1 MGKLTTKGVQKL
13 VRESNPGMTNDGDG
27 LYLKIGKGGGASWIY
42 RFRWN
47 GKLRDMGLGSF
58 ADISLSEARELAS
71 EQRKFVK
78 QGIDP
83 LAAREKRVDKEAVP
97 VTFTHCAARYIQSH
111 RRSWRNVKHARQWVS
126 TLKTYVRPAIGT
138 QPIEDITTQDI
149 LKILTPIWTV
159 KNETAKRV
167 QGRIE
172 NILDFASAHG
182 YRDPVNPAR
191 WRGHL
196 DKLLAK
202 PSRVQKVSHHP
213 AMPYDQVAAFMSSIQ
228 FYNSLSSK
236 ALQFLILSATRT
248 SEVLNAEW
256 HEVDIAKATWQIP
269 AERMK
274 TNREHRVPLSEQAMN
289 LLLSLPRVKGNN
301 HIFPGMKAGRPLSNM
316 SLLQFMRGLGYG
328 PSGEKGNY
336 VPHGFRSSFRDWT
349 GEVTSYPRDVAEM
362 ALAHAIE
369 NKVEAA
375 YRRGD
380 LFEKRRAMMQ
390 EWADFTLA
398 KNIITLFS

>member
-42 RFRWN
+42 RFRLN
-47 GKLRDMGLGSF
+47 GRLRDMGLGSY
-58 ADISLSEARELAS
+58 ADKTLSDARESAA
-71 EQRKFVK
+71 ENRKLVK

-83 LAAREKRVDKEAVP
+83 LAVREQKNEKES
-97 VTFTHCAARYIQSH
+97 VTVTVTHCAARYIQSH
-111 RRSWRNVKHARQWVS
+111 RRSWRNAKHARQWVS
-126 TLKTYVRPAIGT
+126 TLKTYVRPVIGNL
-138 QPIEDITTQDI
+138 PVEEVTTQDI

-172 NILDFASAHG
+172 NILDFAAAHE

-202 PSRVQKVSHHP
+202 PSRIQKVNHHP
-213 AMPYDQVAAFMSSIQ
+213 AMPYDQLAVFLSIIDS
-228 FYNSLSSK
+228 YNSMSSK
-236 ALQFLILSATRT
+236 ALQFLILTATRT

-256 HEVDIAKATWQIP
+256 NEVDIDKATWQIP

-274 TNREHRVPLSEQAMN
+274 ANREHRVPLSKQAMV
-289 LLLSLPRVKGNN
+289 LLQSLPQVKGNN

-390 EWADFTLA
+390 EWADYIA
-398 KNIITLFS
+398 

>member
-1 MGKLTTKGVQKL
+1 MGKLTTKGIQKL
-13 VRESNPGMTNDGDG
+13 IRESKPALTNDGDG
-27 LYLKIGKGGGASWIY
+27 LYLKIGKSGGASWIY

-47 GKLRDMGLGSF
+47 GKLRDMGLGSCS
-58 ADISLSEARELAS
+58 DVGLSDARELAS
-71 EQRKFVK
+71 NNRKLVK
-78 QGIDP
+78 QGADP
-83 LAAREKRVDKEAVP
+83 LEARDEGKKEITKTL
-97 VTFTHCAARYIQSH
+97 TFTSCAARYIKAH
-111 RRSWRNVKHARQWVS
+111 RRSWRNAKHARQWVS
-126 TLKTYVRPAIGT
+126 TLKTYARPKIGKIAIT
-138 QPIEDITTQDI
+138 DLSTHNVLEV
-149 LKILTPIWTV
+149 LNPIWTN

-172 NILDFASAHG
+172 NILDYAAAHG
-182 YRDPVNPAR
+182 YRDPINPAR

-202 PSRVQKVSHHP
+202 PSRVQNVKHHP
-213 AMPYDQVAAFMSSIQ
+213 AMQYEQVATFMSAIAA
-228 FYNSLSSK
+228 YNNTSSQ
-236 ALQFLILSATRT
+236 ALTFLILTATRT

-256 HEVDIAKATWQIP
+256 NEVDFDNATWIIP
-269 AERMK
+269 SERMK
-274 TNREHRVPLSEQAMN
+274 ASREHRVPLSQQALA
-289 LLLSLPRVKGNN
+289 LLTALPRIKDNSY
-301 HIFPGMKAGRPLSNM
+301 IFPGMKLGRPLSNM
-316 SLLQFMRGLGYG
+316 ALLQFMRGLGYG

-380 LFEKRRAMMQ
+380 LFDKRRRMMQ
-390 EWADFTLA
+390 DWSDYICTDL
-398 KNIITLFS
+398 N

>member
-13 VRESNPGMTNDGDG
+13 VKESNHGMTNDGDG

-47 GKLRDMGLGSF
+47 GRLRDMGLGSY
-58 ADISLSEARELAS
+58 ADKTLSDARESAA
-71 EQRKFVK
+71 ENRKLVK

-83 LAAREKRVDKEAVP
+83 LAVREQKNEKKS
-97 VTFTHCAARYIQSH
+97 VTVTVTHCAARYIQSH
-111 RRSWRNVKHARQWVS
+111 RRSWRNAKHARQWVS
-126 TLKTYVRPAIGT
+126 TLKTYVRPVIGNL
-138 QPIEDITTQDI
+138 PVEEVTTQDI

-172 NILDFASAHG
+172 NILDFAAAHE
-182 YRDPVNPAR
+182 YRDQVNPAR

-202 PSRVQKVSHHP
+202 PSRVQKVNHHP
-213 AMPYDQVAAFMSSIQ
+213 AMPYDQVATFMGSVQLYKSM
-228 FYNSLSSK
+228 SSK
-236 ALQFLILSATRT
+236 ALLFLILTATRT

-256 HEVDIAKATWQIP
+256 KEIDIGKATWQIP

-274 TNREHRVPLSEQAMN
+274 ANREHRVPLSKQAID
-289 LLLSLPRVKGNN
+289 LLLSLSRVKGNSF
-301 HIFPGMKAGRPLSNM
+301 IFPGMKAGRPLSNM

-390 EWADFTLA
+390 HWADYTFLV
-398 KNIITLFS
+398 

>member
-1 MGKLTTKGVQKL
+1 MGKLTAKGVQKL
-13 VRESNPGMTNDGDG
+13 VRESKPGLTNDGDG
-27 LYLKIGKGGGASWIY
+27 LYLKVGKGGGASWIY

-47 GKLRDMGLGSF
+47 GKLRDMGLGSY
-58 ADISLSEARELAS
+58 AEASLSEARESAA
-71 EQRKFVK
+71 ENRKHVK

-83 LAAREKRVDKEAVP
+83 LAAREQKSEKEAVP

-111 RRSWRNVKHARQWVS
+111 RRSWRNAKHARQWVS
-126 TLKTYVRPAIGT
+126 TLKTYVRPVIGN
-138 QPIEDITTQDI
+138 QPIEDVTTQDI
-149 LKILTPIWTV
+149 LKILTPIWAV

-172 NILDFASAHG
+172 NILDFAAAHE

-202 PSRVQKVSHHP
+202 PSRVQKVNHHP
-213 AMPYDQVAAFMSSIQ
+213 AMPYDQVATFISSVQ
-228 FYNSLSSK
+228 RYNSMSSK
-236 ALQFLILSATRT
+236 ALLFLILTATRT

-256 HEVDIAKATWQIP
+256 HEIDIGKATWQIP

-274 TNREHRVPLSEQAMN
+274 VNREHRVPLSKQAVE
-289 LLLSLPRVKGNN
+289 LLLALPRVRGNSF
-301 HIFPGMKAGRPLSNM
+301 IFPGMKAGRPLSNM

-390 EWADFTLA
+390 DWADYTFTSA
-398 KNIITLFS
+398 RFS

>member
-47 GKLRDMGLGSF
+47 GRLRDMGLGSY
-58 ADISLSEARELAS
+58 ADKTLSEARESAA
-71 EQRKFVK
+71 ENRKLVK

-83 LAAREKRVDKEAVP
+83 LAVREQETEKESVP
-97 VTFTHCAARYIQSH
+97 VTVTHCAARYIQSH
-111 RRSWRNVKHARQWVS
+111 RRSWRNAKHARQWVS
-126 TLKTYVRPAIGT
+126 TLKTYVRPVIGNL
-138 QPIEDITTQDI
+138 PVEEVTTQDI

-172 NILDFASAHG
+172 NILDFAAAHE
-182 YRDPVNPAR
+182 YRDQVNPAR

-202 PSRVQKVSHHP
+202 PSRVQKVNHHP
-213 AMPYDQVAAFMSSIQ
+213 AMPYDQVATFIGSVQLYKSM
-228 FYNSLSSK
+228 SSK
-236 ALQFLILSATRT
+236 ALLFLILTATRT

-256 HEVDIAKATWQIP
+256 KEIDIGKATWQIP

-274 TNREHRVPLSEQAMN
+274 ANREHRVPLSKQAID
-289 LLLSLPRVKGNN
+289 LLLSLSRVKGNSF
-301 HIFPGMKAGRPLSNM
+301 IFPGMKAGRPLSNM

-390 EWADFTLA
+390 HWADYTFLV
-398 KNIITLFS
+398 